1 MNFKKVLLFLVSM
14 GTLAS
19 AAPDFSMMGF
29 ATADG
34 GTTGGKGGAVV
45 TPTSLSD
52 LKQYAENKTTPY
64 IIRITK
70 EFNSG
75 QPVSI
80 DGTGFISGD
89 GNTKTT
95 YASIVRLGSNKTLIG
110 IGSSAF
116 FNRVGIVVQ
125 RQSNIIIRNIV
136 FTMKDVPISNNGENK
151 VVGLVNGV
159 ATMLSDPDCIGIQ
172 ADDSGI
178 AEASQSSKHIWIDHC
193 EFYNEDPSVMTNVDR
208 YDGLIDGK
216 NNSTDI
222 TVSWCYFHD
231 HHKASLMG
239 HGNSD
244 DYDRRITY
252 SHNYFKNI
260 ASRLPLIR
268 FGECHLLNNYMITSE
283 NGANARINSD
293 IYVEGNHFEASK
305 KPVFGKVSENGAATF
320 VNNEW
325 VTCSVVP
332 AIVLSQA
339 SGAKALNANEEVL
352 PGSFKPSSFYSY
364 SADPVADV
372 ASKVSTYSGVGK
384 INTDEYNGTQAL
396 ITVEEK
402 GIRFFA
408 YVNNRRIFVRA
419 LPGTPVCLYNL
430 FGAVVY
436 SGKTA
441 AASSESVLPLLA
453 NKGVYMLKIGGSAE
467 TLIVQ

>member
-1 MNFKKVLLFLVSM
+1 MDLKCIYLFLALTWSI
-14 GTLAS
+14 AY
-19 AAPDFSMMGF
+19 AAPNFSIMGF
-29 ATADG
+29 ATVDG
-34 GTTGGKGGAVV
+34 GTTGGAGGKVI
-45 TPTSLSD
+45 TPATISE
-52 LKQYAENKTTPY
+52 LKQYAEDKTIPY

-80 DGTGFISGD
+80 DGTGYISSSGS
-89 GNTKTT
+89 TKTT
-95 YASIVRLGSNKTLIG
+95 YASIVRLGSNKTVVG
-110 IGSSAF
+110 IGTAAF
-116 FNRVGIVVQ
+116 FNRVGIVIQ
-125 RQSNIIIRNIV
+125 RQSNIIIRNIT

-172 ADDSGI
+172 ADDTAI
-178 AEASQSSKHIWIDHC
+178 AEASQTSKYIWIDHC

-244 DYDRRITY
+244 NYDRRITY

-332 AIVLSQA
+332 AVVLGQA
-339 SGAKALNANEEVL
+339 SGAKALNASEEVL
-352 PGSFKPSSFYSY
+352 PGAFKPSSFYSY
-364 SADPVADV
+364 TADPVA
-372 ASKVSTYSGVGK
+372 SVSSIVIANAGIGK
-384 INTDEYNGTQAL
+384 ISTDEYGGTKVIGARDAAEIRTL
-396 ITVEEK
+396 SYVK
-402 GIRFFA
+402 G
-408 YVNNRRIFVRA
+408 RRIF
-419 LPGTPVCLYNL
+419 
-430 FGAVVY
+430 
-436 SGKTA
+436 
-441 AASSESVLPLLA
+441 
-453 NKGVYMLKIGGSAE
+453 I
-467 TLIVQ
+467 